1 MRRATGLAVVLCSV
15 LLPTAAAAGEVQL
28 AGYAGGGSGTY
39 AVPVKSL
46 MDVRFSTTVRQQQDW
61 SCGSAAVAT
70 VLTFHYAHPITE
82 RDALEAM
89 FARGDQQRIQR
100 EGFSLLDLKR
110 YLDSLG
116 YEANGY
122 ETGLDKLA
130 EAGIPAI
137 VVINDRGYNHFVVVK
152 GIRNGSVLVG
162 DPAKGLRV
170 LSREHFDRMWNP
182 RILFVITARRD
193 RAAFNTAVDWRYM
206 GAPLG
211 PAVSQDGLARVLLS
225 RPGMTD
231 F

>member
-1 MRRATGLAVVLCSV
+1 
-15 LLPTAAAAGEVQL
+15 
-28 AGYAGGGSGTY
+28 
-39 AVPVKSL
+39 
-46 MDVRFSTTVRQQQDW
+46 VRQQQDW